1 MNDETQS
8 GGPSDQCTDALSG
21 VAADAGSDTEVGA
34 TPQSAAD
41 AGSLLAAWREQAG
54 LTVADVASRLKLSAR
69 QVAALE
75 RNDWSAFASP
85 ALLKGFVRAYARVV
99 QGDEAA
105 ALCLLPQVI
114 DPSST
119 LSLEPTLSAPM
130 PASRLHG
137 NARWWLRS
145 GIAGAL
151 VIGAAVVVGKFGWI
165 PINAI
170 QSSMHAS
177 TAPAQVSEA
186 LELAPKGNAPETPV
200 AQGAA
205 PDAQPPAATPE
216 TAAAPASAPA
226 TPAVA
231 IDQSPGAPAPQV
243 LASATPAGT
252 GAGSTAV
259 LRINVQNDSWI
270 EITDAGGRVLL
281 SALQPAGA
289 QQDLSG
295 RAPFT
300 VVVGNAPGVHI
311 EYAGKPVDLTPYTR
325 GNVARFAL
333 N

>member
-8 GGPSDQCTDALSG
+8 GESSDQRVVEAVPDT
-21 VAADAGSDTEVGA
+21 AADAVEGTDAGVML
-34 TPQSAAD
+34 QSAAD
-41 AGSLLAAWREQAG
+41 DAGLLAAWREQAG
-54 LTVADVASRLKLSAR
+54 LTVADVAGRLKLSAR
-69 QVAALE
+69 QVVALE

-85 ALLKGFVRAYARVV
+85 ALLKGVVRAYVRVV

-105 ALCLLPQVI
+105 ALRLLPQTI
-114 DPSST
+114 DPSTT

-130 PASRLHG
+130 PASRLRG

-151 VIGAAVVVGKFGWI
+151 VVGAAIVVGKFGWI
-165 PINAI
+165 PIGAI
-170 QSSMHAS
+170 QNSMHADGTS
-177 TAPAQVSEA
+177 AQVSEA
-186 LELAPKGNAPETPV
+186 VQLAPKSGGPETAV
-200 AQGAA
+200 AQGTA
-205 PDAQPPAATPE
+205 PDAQPVVAPA

-226 TPAVA
+226 TPVPAA
-231 IDQSPGAPAPQV
+231 DQNPGVMAPTLANPAPV
-243 LASATPAGT
+243 AATGT
-252 GAGSTAV
+252 TPV